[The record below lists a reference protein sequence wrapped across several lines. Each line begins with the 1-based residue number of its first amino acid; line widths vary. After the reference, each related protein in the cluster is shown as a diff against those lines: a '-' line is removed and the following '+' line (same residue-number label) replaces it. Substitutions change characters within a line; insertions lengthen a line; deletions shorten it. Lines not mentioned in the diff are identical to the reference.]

1 MVCAMQYFTMALTTV
16 YAMPCSSNDAWD
28 RSSIPLVDGYP
39 YGLRDAMLVDS
50 CSDGLHAAILQHD
63 FDNGLHD
70 AMLVEWRIGS
80 LIDSA
85 HQRLSLR
92 FARRH
97 AHRVERRLAD
107 VEAEDD
113 AGSKVS
119 EWELRE
125 HQDREEERRAE
136 KLGAEE

>member
-1 MVCAMQYFTMALTTV
+1 
-16 YAMPCSSNDAWD
+16 
-28 RSSIPLVDGYP
+28 
-39 YGLRDAMLVDS
+39 MLVDS
-50 CSDGLHAAILQHD
+50 CSDGLRAAILHHD
-63 FDNGLHD
+63 FDNGLRD
-70 AMLVEWRIGS
+70 AMLVEWRVGS

-85 HQRLSLR
+85 RQRLSLPFARRDTSPRLSLR

-97 AHRVERRLAD
+97 ARRVERRLAD

-125 HQDREEERRAE
+125 RQDREVERRAE

>member
-1 MVCAMQYFTMALTTV
+1 
-16 YAMPCSSNDAWD
+16 
-28 RSSIPLVDGYP
+28 
-39 YGLRDAMLVDS
+39 MLVDS
-50 CSDGLHAAILQHD
+50 CSDGLRAAILHHD
-63 FDNGLHD
+63 FDNGLRD
-70 AMLVEWRIGS
+70 AMLVEWRVGS

-85 HQRLSLR
+85 RQRLSLR
-92 FARRH
+92 FARRDTSPRRSLRFARRH
-97 AHRVERRLAD
+97 MRRVERPQAD

-125 HQDREEERRAE
+125 RQDREEERRAE